1 MRWTMGVNGNQDWVE
16 GSGGGSGAEGTF
28 ESDSFDPRSCLVYI
42 ASEYITYSR
51 FRKRCPLPFFSPG
64 YDRDSINPVDNYTL
78 ACNIRDVW
86 PARTLQIV
94 HPPLKVSE
102 A

>member
-28 ESDSFDPRSCLVYI
+28 EPDSFDPRFCLVYI
-42 ASEYITYSR
+42 ASEFITYSR

-64 YDRDSINPVDNYTL
+64 YDRSAQCITTRWLVISEMFGGSGLCRSFIP
-78 ACNIRDVW
+78 R
-86 PARTLQIV
+86 
-94 HPPLKVSE
+94 LKVGE
-102 A
+102 AW